1 MPARRVPARRAPD
14 VRARLLAVGV
24 LVGALVFVV
33 VVALTLGGGERAPER
48 PAPGEASRPTPER
61 EEAAARGAP
70 VDDLS
75 LDEQVGSLVVLRFAG
90 TTLPDYVERIL
101 GDGEA
106 AGVILFADN
115 LTGPGQARA
124 LTKSIQRA
132 ASGDA
137 LIMVDQEG
145 GPVRNLPWLG
155 PAQAASEQGGSAAVR
170 ATSRQAGR
178 ALADQGFNVVLG
190 PVADV
195 PSVPGSA
202 LAGRGF
208 STDPQIAGERVAA
221 AVRGWQE
228 GGVVATLKHFPGLG
242 AATTNTDDGPATVKG
257 GREELPD
264 LVAFRAGL
272 KADPG
277 LVMLSS
283 ARYPGLDPDML
294 ALAAPVIVGDLLR
307 DALGFD
313 GVVITDSLESRAV
326 QARLTVE
333 EAAVGSVQAGGDIAL
348 TTGRGSWIRVF
359 RAVGDRARSDE
370 NFRARVRESAARVLE
385 LKRSAGRGGS

>member
-1 MPARRVPARRAPD
+1 MPARRRAPD

-24 LVGALVFVV
+24 LVAGLVLVV
-33 VVALTLGGGERAPER
+33 VVALTFGGGGRASER

-61 EEAAARGAP
+61 EEAAARSEP

-124 LTKSIQRA
+124 LTRSIQQA
-132 ASGDA
+132 AGGDA

-155 PAQAASEQGGSAAVR
+155 PAQAAPDQGDPAAVR

-178 ALADQGFNVVLG
+178 ALAEQGFNVVLG

-208 STDPQIAGERVAA
+208 STDPRMAGERVAA

-242 AATTNTDDGPATVKG
+242 AATTNTDDGPATVEG
-257 GREELPD
+257 GREELAD

-294 ALAAPVIVGDLLR
+294 ALVSPVVVSLLR
-307 DALGFD
+307 DTLGFD
-313 GVVITDSLESRAV
+313 GVLITDSLEARAV

-333 EAAVGSVQAGGDIAL
+333 EAAVGSVEAGGDIAL

-359 RAVGDRARSDE
+359 RALGDRARRDE
-370 NFRARVRESAARVLE
+370 DFRARVRESAARVLE
-385 LKRSAGRGGS
+385 LKRSARRGGS

>member
-1 MPARRVPARRAPD
+1 MPARRAPD
-14 VRARLLAVGV
+14 VRARLLAMGV
-24 LVGALVFVV
+24 LVAALIS
-33 VVALTLGGGERAPER
+33 VVALALTFGGGEQVSER
-48 PAPGEASRPTPER
+48 PAPGEASRPTPQR
-61 EEAAARGAP
+61 EEAAARSAP

-75 LDEQVGSLVVLRFAG
+75 LDEQVGSLVVLRFLG
-90 TTLPDYVERIL
+90 TTVPDYVERIL

-106 AGVILFADN
+106 AGAILFADN

-124 LTKSIQRA
+124 LTRSIQKA
-132 ASGDA
+132 AGGDA

-145 GPVRNLPWLG
+145 GSVRNLPWLG
-155 PAQAASEQGGSAAVR
+155 PAQAAPDQGDAAAVR

-178 ALADQGFNVVLG
+178 ALAEQGFNVVLG

-228 GGVVATLKHFPGLG
+228 GGVLATLKHFPGLG
-242 AATTNTDDGPATVKG
+242 AATTNTDDGPATVEG
-257 GREELPD
+257 GRDQLPD

-283 ARYPGLDPDML
+283 ARYPGLDPDRL
-294 ALAAPVIVGDLLR
+294 ALASPVIVSLLR

-313 GVVITDSLESRAV
+313 GVVVTDSLEARAV

-333 EAAVGSVQAGGDIAL
+333 EAAVGSVEAGGDIAL

-359 RAVGDRARSDE
+359 RALGGRARRDE
-370 NFRARVRESAARVLE
+370 DFRARVRESAARVLE
-385 LKRSAGRGGS
+385 LKRSAGRGRS

>member
-1 MPARRVPARRAPD
+1 VPD
-14 VRARLLAVGV
+14 LRARLLAVGG
-24 LVGALVFVV
+24 LVAAATLVALVLAF
-33 VVALTLGGGERAPER
+33 GGARRAPER
-48 PAPGEASRPTPER
+48 PAPASGRASVPTPQR
-61 EEAAARGAP
+61 EEAAGRGAP
-70 VDDLS
+70 VDALS
-75 LDEQVGSLVVLRFAG
+75 LDEQIGSLVVLRMAG
-90 TTLPDYVERIL
+90 TTLPGYVERIL

-124 LTKSIQRA
+124 LTASIQKA
-132 ASGDA
+132 AGGDA
-137 LIMVDQEG
+137 LIMIDQEG

-155 PAQAASEQGGSAAVR
+155 PARAAPDQGGPAAVR

-208 STDPQIAGERVAA
+208 SSDPRMAGERVAA

-228 GGVVATLKHFPGLG
+228 GGVAATLKHFPGLG
-242 AATTNTDDGPATVKG
+242 AATTNTDDGPATVPG
-257 GREELPD
+257 GRDELGD
-264 LVAFRAGL
+264 LIAFRAGVA
-272 KADPG
+272 ADPG
-277 LVMLSS
+277 LVMLAS
-283 ARYPGLDPDML
+283 ARYPGLDPDRL
-294 ALAAPVIVGDLLR
+294 ALASPVVVGLLR

-313 GVVITDSLESRAV
+313 GVVITDSLEARAV

-333 EAAVGSVQAGGDIAL
+333 EAAVATVEAGGDLAL

-359 RAVGDRARSDE
+359 GALGDRARDDE
-370 NFRARVRESAARVLE
+370 DFRARVRESAARVLE

>member
-1 MPARRVPARRAPD
+1 MPARRAPD
-14 VRARLLAVGV
+14 ARARLVAVGV
-24 LVGALVFVV
+24 LAAAVIV
-33 VVALTLGGGERAPER
+33 VVALALSFGGGGRGPER
-48 PAPGEASRPTPER
+48 PAPPAAGETSRPTPEG
-61 EEAAARGAP
+61 EGTAARRAP

-90 TTLPDYVERIL
+90 TTLPGYVRRIL
-101 GDGEA
+101 RDGEA

-124 LTKSIQRA
+124 LTASIQEA
-132 ASGDA
+132 AGGDA

-155 PAQAASEQGGSAAVR
+155 PAQAAPDQGDAAAVR

-208 STDPQIAGERVAA
+208 STDPRLAGERVAA

-228 GGVVATLKHFPGLG
+228 GGVTATLKHFPGLG
-242 AATTNTDDGPATVKG
+242 AATTNTDDGPAVVEG
-257 GREELPD
+257 GREELAD

-283 ARYPGLDPDML
+283 ARYPGLDPDAL
-294 ALAAPVIVGDLLR
+294 ALVSPVIVGLLR
-307 DALGFD
+307 DPLGFD
-313 GVVITDSLESRAV
+313 GVVITDSLEARAV

-333 EAAVGSVQAGGDIAL
+333 EAAVGSVKAGGDIAL
-348 TTGRGSWIRVF
+348 TTGRGSWVRVF
-359 RAVGDRARSDE
+359 RALGTRARRDE
-370 NFRARVRESAARVLE
+370 DFRSRVRESAARVLE
-385 LKRSAGRGGS
+385 LKRSAGRGGA